1 MDTSSS
7 ISQQDFEAAKQF
19 IVNTTSI
26 FDVTGRTRVAL
37 ITYSTTATIRINW
50 GQYRSHVS
58 LNHAI
63 NALDYT
69 PGGTETA
76 KALNLA
82 REQLFSRARPNAVKS
97 HDTIDT
103 NNAARLVHQEGD
115 ILVLA
120 VGVGD
125 LVELD
130 ELHNIASSPAC
141 KHTFQVA
148 AYDQIDALREEIQQI
163 TCRAPLILG
172 INQTVTCAMC
182 HCSPYAV
189 PIPLRDKIRIES
201 STTCSHTVHVYTDYN
216 NAYPSSSRAGH
227 SMSVSRSSP
236 NSMLAPTPGSN
247 NQYYYLNMDQ
257 RSTSAC
263 SSGCTIT
270 LTPRVHASLSIN
282 QTVSTC
288 SMCPSSPHTE
298 RIPHGDKIGTQVTR
312 PMYDITK
319 SSAYLE
325 PARNNIQTHLGINW
339 EATSWTDL
347 LKPLYSGLAAALYIS
362 NELHQNPAPTTISQ
376 QQTFWATQYHHGG
389 CQSQSDL
396 DLAFIM
402 DTSSSISQ
410 QDFEAAKQFI
420 IDTTNIFDVA
430 GRTRVALITY
440 STTATI
446 RINWGQFRSH
456 VSLNHAINGLDY
468 TPGGTETALAL
479 NLAREQ
485 LFSRARPNAVKV
497 LVLVT
502 DGQSHDT
509 IDTNNAARLVHQEGD
524 ILVLAVGVGD
534 LVDLDEL
541 HNIASSPA
549 CKHTFRV
556 AAYDQIDALRQEIQQ
571 ITCRAPLILGINQTV
586 TCAMCHCSPYAVPIP
601 LRDKI
606 RIESS
611 TTCSHVYVYT
621 DYNNAYPSSSRA
633 GHSMSVS
640 RSSPNSMLAPT
651 PGSNNQYY
659 YVNIDQTSSS
669 ACSSG
674 CTITLTPRV
683 NGEDFAFAHGVNGN
697 LFLA

>member
-1 MDTSSS
+1 
-7 ISQQDFEAAKQF
+7 
-19 IVNTTSI
+19 
-26 FDVTGRTRVAL
+26 
-37 ITYSTTATIRINW
+37 
-50 GQYRSHVS
+50 
-58 LNHAI
+58 
-63 NALDYT
+63 
-69 PGGTETA
+69 
-76 KALNLA
+76 
-82 REQLFSRARPNAVKS
+82 
-97 HDTIDT
+97 
-103 NNAARLVHQEGD
+103 
-115 ILVLA
+115 
-120 VGVGD
+120 
-125 LVELD
+125 
-130 ELHNIASSPAC
+130 
-141 KHTFQVA
+141 
-148 AYDQIDALREEIQQI
+148 
-163 TCRAPLILG
+163 
-172 INQTVTCAMC
+172 
-182 HCSPYAV
+182 
-189 PIPLRDKIRIES
+189 S

-298 RIPHGDKIGTQVTR
+298 RIPHGDKIGTQSTRQSMVSGAQSTQQSTESDTQVPNFSYSQLIHKLTVDAVQALKRCVTRKVIKHKMTCLMLGVHLSVLVTLVLMTDAQVDHTRQPRATGPEVVENVVEQVRSSCVLSQDNMLLRRLAYVESHDGTDPDTFRSGFYGGIWQVTR

-389 CQSQSDL
+389 VSASEYTTLANLMQPGCQSQSDL

-420 IDTTNIFDVA
+420 IDTTNIFDVT

-485 LFSRARPNAVKV
+485 LFSKARPNAVKGMQSRGSNSV

-683 NGEDFAFAHGVNGN
+683 NVVNVVCIENGVQRACTHADIVNYAPALLN
-697 LFLA
+697 A